1 MADMNEL
8 LDETLADAD
17 QELNDTI
24 GEAGSE
30 EPVDTPTES
39 PAEEEVPVE
48 EEEDEYSNGTQFAA
62 IYNRFLEKITD
73 DMYME
78 LTPEDTI
85 RDLQNLLTDAIPG
98 FEFPR
103 VDLSDYKI
111 QTKVINEADAKPG
124 DFILAVLWQELPE
137 DGEQQAPDVLVERS
151 CFKAK
156 LSTEEINILALLM
169 KQGWVQRQVSSV
181 EVTRMKYS
189 GSDFKMTSQA
199 NHLSRLLAL
208 LSEAQRES
216 LHMQRLYKRRK
227 LNPDG
232 TYSSNWSSLREKRVF
247 R

>member
-1 MADMNEL
+1 MADMYDLSNEPSI
-8 LDETLADAD
+8 DDVIEGDGASQAPS
-17 QELNDTI
+17 I
-24 GEAGSE
+24 PS
-30 EPVDTPTES
+30 TPLV
-39 PAEEEVPVE
+39 PATPIEQ
-48 EEEDEYSNGTQFAA
+48 EDEYDNGTQFAA

-78 LTPEDTI
+78 LTPDDTI

-103 VDLSDYKI
+103 VNLSDYKI
-111 QTKVINEADAKPG
+111 RTKVINQADAKPG

-137 DGEQQAPDVLVERS
+137 DGMEQTPDVLVERS
-151 CFKAK
+151 CFKAQ

-169 KQGWVQRQVSSV
+169 KQGWVQRQVSSI

-189 GSDFKMTSQA
+189 GADFKMTSQA

-208 LSEAQRES
+208 LHEAQRES

-227 LNPDG
+227 LNTDG
-232 TYSSNWSSLREKRVF
+232 TYSSNWSSLRDRSVF